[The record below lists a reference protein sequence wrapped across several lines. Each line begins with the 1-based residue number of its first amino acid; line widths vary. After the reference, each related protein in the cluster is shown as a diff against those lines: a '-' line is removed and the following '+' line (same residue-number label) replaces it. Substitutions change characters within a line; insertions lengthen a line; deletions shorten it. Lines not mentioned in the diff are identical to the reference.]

1 MSAPA
6 RSTGAR
12 PGALAGALLVALS
25 AAAFGSMAI
34 FGVWAQEDG
43 VDTPALIFVRFAL
56 ASVVLVGVMRARRFA
71 LPPLRRCLPV
81 AAMGGIGY
89 VGQSYCYFLALEH
102 AQASLVALLLY
113 LFPAFVAVL
122 AAVFLREH
130 IGPVTAAALVLAL
143 VGSALVVG
151 GGSGRPLGIALG
163 IGAAVIYS
171 VYITVGS
178 VVTDGMDVLAVS
190 TIVCVAAAVV
200 CGGVVAVLA
209 VAGRPAAFPSSGRGW
224 GTLVAIALVCTVVAI
239 LAFFG
244 GLALLGPTS
253 TSVLSTL
260 EPVVTV
266 GLATWLLSESL
277 TGLQAVGGALVLVA
291 VVWLAVTHRAPVES
305 APPV

>member
-1 MSAPA
+1 MPA
-6 RSTGAR
+6 TAR
-12 PGALAGALLVALS
+12 LTGALLVALS

-34 FGVWAQEDG
+34 FGVWAQDDG
-43 VDTPALIFVRFAL
+43 VDTPALVFVRFAL
-56 ASVVLVGVMRARRFA
+56 AAVVLIGVMRVRGVAV
-71 LPPLRRCLPV
+71 PPLRRCLPV
-81 AAMGGIGY
+81 AAMGGVGY

-122 AAVFLREH
+122 AAVFLGER
-130 IGPVTAAALVLAL
+130 IALVTAAALVLAL
-143 VGSALVVG
+143 VGTALVVG

-163 IGAAVIYS
+163 VGAAVVYS
-171 VYITVGS
+171 IYITVGS
-178 VVTDGMDVLAVS
+178 VVTGGMDVVAVS

-200 CGGVVAVLA
+200 CGAVVAVLA
-209 VAGRPAAFPSSGRGW
+209 VIGRPAAFPSSGSGW
-224 GTLVAIALVCTVVAI
+224 GTLLAIALICTVVAI

-244 GLALLGPTS
+244 GMARLGPTA

-277 TGLQAVGGALVLVA
+277 TALQAVGGLLVLAA
-291 VVWLAVTHRAPVES
+291 VVWLAIAHRAPVET

>member
-1 MSAPA
+1 MTT
-6 RSTGAR
+6 RLG
-12 PGALAGALLVALS
+12 GALLVALS

-43 VDTPALIFVRFAL
+43 IDTPALIFVRFAV
-56 ASVVLVGVMRARRFA
+56 ASVILVAVMRVRGVP
-71 LPPLRRCLPV
+71 LPPLRACLPV

-122 AAVFLREH
+122 AAVFLRER
-130 IGPVTAAALVLAL
+130 IGLVTGAALVLAL
-143 VGSALVVG
+143 VGTALVVG
-151 GGSGRPLGIALG
+151 GGSGRPIGILLA

-178 VVTDGMDVLAVS
+178 VVTDGMDVVAVS

-200 CGGVVAVLA
+200 CGAIVALLA

-224 GTLVAIALVCTVVAI
+224 GTLMAIAVLCTVVAI
-239 LAFFG
+239 LAFFA

-266 GLATWLLSESL
+266 GLATWLLSETL
-277 TGLQAVGGALVLVA
+277 TGVQAVGGTLVLVA
-291 VVWLAVTHRAPVES
+291 VTWLALTHRAPD
-305 APPV
+305 AATTPV

>member
-1 MSAPA
+1 MTP
-6 RSTGAR
+6 RLT
-12 PGALAGALLVALS
+12 GALLVALS
-25 AAAFGSMAI
+25 AVAFGSMAI
-34 FGVWAQEDG
+34 FGVWAQDDG
-43 VDTPALIFVRFAL
+43 TSTPALIWVRFSL
-56 ASVVLVGVMRARRFA
+56 ASVVLVAVARARGVR
-71 LPPLRRCLPV
+71 LPPVRQVLPI

-122 AAVFLREH
+122 AAVFLRER
-130 IGPVTAAALVLAL
+130 IGLVTALALGLAL
-143 VGSALVVG
+143 VGSTLVVG

-178 VVTDGMDVLAVS
+178 VVTRDVDTLAV
-190 TIVCVAAAVV
+190 AAVV
-200 CGGVVAVLA
+200 CSSAAVVGGLVVLVLA
-209 VAGRPAAFPSSGRGW
+209 AAGRPASFPRSASGW
-224 GTLVAIALVCTVVAI
+224 GSLVAIAALCTVVAI

-244 GLALLGPTS
+244 GLALLGPTP

-266 GLATWLLSESL
+266 VLAWWLLAESL
-277 TGLQAVGGALVLVA
+277 TGLQVAGAALVLA
-291 VVWLAVTHRAPVES
+291 ATIWLALAHRTPDPV
-305 APPV
+305 APPA

>member
-1 MSAPA
+1 MTP
-6 RSTGAR
+6 RLT
-12 PGALAGALLVALS
+12 GALLVALS
-25 AAAFGSMAI
+25 AVAFGSMAI
-34 FGVWAQEDG
+34 FGVWAQDDG
-43 VDTPALIFVRFAL
+43 TSTPALIWVRFSL
-56 ASVVLVGVMRARRFA
+56 ASVVLVAVARARGVR
-71 LPPLRRCLPV
+71 LPPVRQVLPI

-122 AAVFLREH
+122 AAVFLRER
-130 IGPVTAAALVLAL
+130 IGLVTALALGLAL
-143 VGSALVVG
+143 VGSTLVVG

-178 VVTDGMDVLAVS
+178 VVTRDVDTLAV
-190 TIVCVAAAVV
+190 AAVV
-200 CGGVVAVLA
+200 CSSAAVVGGLVVLVLA
-209 VAGRPAAFPSSGRGW
+209 VAGRPASFPRSAAGW
-224 GTLVAIALVCTVVAI
+224 GSLVAIAALCTVVAI

-244 GLALLGPTS
+244 GLALLGPTP

-266 GLATWLLSESL
+266 VLAWWLLAESL
-277 TGLQAVGGALVLVA
+277 TGLQVAGAALVLA
-291 VVWLAVTHRAPVES
+291 ATIWLALAHRTPDPV
-305 APPV
+305 APPA

>member
-1 MSAPA
+1 VPE
-6 RSTGAR
+6 RLT
-12 PGALAGALLVALS
+12 GALLVALS

-34 FGVWAQEDG
+34 FGVWAQDDG

-56 ASVVLVGVMRARRFA
+56 ASLVLIAVMRVRGVA
-71 LPPLRRCLPV
+71 LPPVRRCLPV

-130 IGPVTAAALVLAL
+130 IGLVTAAALVLAL

-151 GGSGRPLGIALG
+151 GGAGRPLGIALG

-178 VVTDGMDVLAVS
+178 VVTADMDVIAVS
-190 TIVCVAAAVV
+190 TIVCVAAAAV
-200 CGGVVAVLA
+200 CGVVVVVLA
-209 VAGRPAAFPSSGRGW
+209 LAGRPAAFPSSTRGW

-277 TGLQAVGGALVLVA
+277 TGLQAVGGLLVLAA
-291 VVWLAVTHRAPVES
+291 VVWLALTQRASAEA

>member
-1 MSAPA
+1 MPVPE
-6 RSTGAR
+6 RLTGV
-12 PGALAGALLVALS
+12 LLVAVS

-34 FGVWAQEDG
+34 FGVWAQDDG
-43 VDTPALIFVRFAL
+43 TGTPALIFVRFAL
-56 ASVVLVGVMRARRFA
+56 ASVVLVGVMRVRGVG
-71 LPPLRRCLPV
+71 LPPLRRCVPV

-122 AAVFLREH
+122 AAVFLRER
-130 IGPVTAAALVLAL
+130 IGLVTAAALVLAL

-163 IGAAVIYS
+163 VGAAVIYS
-171 VYITVGS
+171 VYITAGS
-178 VVTDGMDVLAVS
+178 VVTDGLDVIAVA

-200 CGGVVAVLA
+200 CGTVVVVLA
-209 VAGRPAAFPSSGRGW
+209 AAGRPTSFPSSAGGW
-224 GTLVAIALVCTVVAI
+224 GTLLAIALICTVVAI

-244 GLALLGPTS
+244 GLARLGPTS

-277 TGLQAVGGALVLVA
+277 TGPQAVGGLLVLAA
-291 VVWLAVTHRAPVES
+291 VVWLAIVQRAPAET

>member
-1 MSAPA
+1 MSE
-6 RSTGAR
+6 R
-12 PGALAGALLVALS
+12 LVGALLVALS

-34 FGVWAQEDG
+34 FGVWAQDDG
-43 VDTPALIFVRFAL
+43 IDTPALIFVRFAL
-56 ASVVLVGVMRARRFA
+56 ASVVLVGVMRLRGTTV
-71 LPPLRRCLPV
+71 PPLRQCLPV

-122 AAVFLREH
+122 AAVFLGER
-130 IGPVTAAALVLAL
+130 IGLVTAAALVLAL
-143 VGSALVVG
+143 AGSALVVG

-171 VYITVGS
+171 IYITVGS
-178 VVTDGMDVLAVS
+178 VVTGGMDVIAVA
-190 TIVCVAAAVV
+190 TIVCVSAATV
-200 CGGVVAVLA
+200 CGTIVVALG

-224 GTLVAIALVCTVVAI
+224 STLVAIALVCTVVAI

-244 GLALLGPTS
+244 GLTLLGPTS

-277 TGLQAVGGALVLVA
+277 TVMQAAGGLLVLAA
-291 VVWLAVTHRAPVES
+291 VVWLALTHRAPSGVDS
-305 APPV
+305 ATSAG

>member
-1 MSAPA
+1 MPVPE
-6 RSTGAR
+6 RLT
-12 PGALAGALLVALS
+12 GALLVALS
-25 AAAFGSMAI
+25 ASAFGSMAI
-34 FGVWAQEDG
+34 FGVWAHDDG
-43 VDTPALIFVRFAL
+43 IGTPALIFVRFAL
-56 ASVVLVGVMRARRFA
+56 ASVVLAGVMWVRGVS
-71 LPPLRRCLPV
+71 LPPLRRCVPV

-122 AAVFLREH
+122 AAVFLRER
-130 IGPVTAAALVLAL
+130 IGLVTAAALVLAL

-151 GGSGRPLGIALG
+151 GGSGRPLGVALG
-163 IGAAVIYS
+163 VGAAVIYS
-171 VYITVGS
+171 IYIIAGS
-178 VVTDGMDVLAVS
+178 VLTEGMDVVAVT

-200 CGGVVAVLA
+200 CGVVVAVLA
-209 VAGRPAAFPSSGRGW
+209 ATGRPTAFPSSGRGW
-224 GTLVAIALVCTVVAI
+224 GTVLAIALICTVVAI

-244 GLALLGPTS
+244 GMARLGPTS

-266 GLATWLLSESL
+266 GLATWLLSEAL
-277 TGLQAVGGALVLVA
+277 TGLQAVGGLLVLSA
-291 VVWLAVTHRAPVES
+291 VVWLAIVQRAPAET